1 MLKMSAPRPVFG
13 PKERSLSAPSP
24 GFWAEGPVLRDKMLL
39 QSNLCVPGAHEC
51 FLTTRITAEG
61 RHQPRKTIMCAG
73 GGVYIALIPSH
84 SSLRP
89 PVAAWLPQNLLR
101 GHFEKLQ

>member
-39 QSNLCVPGAHEC
+39 QSVWIPYTTSLDTADTVP
-51 FLTTRITAEG
+51 
-61 RHQPRKTIMCAG
+61 
-73 GGVYIALIPSH
+73 
-84 SSLRP
+84 
-89 PVAAWLPQNLLR
+89 
-101 GHFEKLQ
+101 